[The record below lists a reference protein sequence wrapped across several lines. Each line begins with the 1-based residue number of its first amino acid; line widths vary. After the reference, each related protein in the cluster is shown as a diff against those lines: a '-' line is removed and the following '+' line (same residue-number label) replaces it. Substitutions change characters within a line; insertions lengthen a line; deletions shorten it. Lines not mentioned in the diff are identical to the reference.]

1 MTKSKSLQMLPDNLE
16 DQQLPALPVHADIEH
31 VAPNSCLQSAL
42 FGLIEKGTRKYVK
55 QQKVA
60 SLNGIEIWYTGEQL
74 DQSDLD
80 VFLHAIHLTTDK
92 KNIQPGNAVRFSM
105 NGFLAATGKTVGGS
119 GEKWLMGV
127 IDRLAANMVY
137 IEVPD
142 SYTGKRQMY
151 GGSLIHDFYYDYKT
165 ETYSL
170 RLNGSL
176 GALFERGWTPLQWE
190 QRVSLSNNLSKWLHG
205 FYNSMQTIF
214 PMQVSKLLE
223 LSGSSCG
230 RLSNFRA
237 ALRRS
242 LDNLVEVGALKSWTI
257 DNEDKIHIIRFQTKK
272 SQKNQFKGMA

>member
-1 MTKSKSLQMLPDNLE
+1 LT
-16 DQQLPALPVHADIEH
+16 ADE
-31 VAPNSCLQSAL
+31 
-42 FGLIEKGTRKYVK
+42 
-55 QQKVA
+55 
-60 SLNGIEIWYTGEQL
+60 
-74 DQSDLD
+74 
-80 VFLHAIHLTTDK
+80 
-92 KNIQPGNAVRFSM
+92 KNIQPGNTVRFSM

-142 SYTGKRQMY
+142 SYTKKRQMY

-165 ETYSL
+165 QTYSL

-176 GALFERGWTPLQWE
+176 GALFERGWTAVQWE
-190 QRVSLSNNLSKWLHG
+190 QRLSLSNNLSKWLHG

-257 DNEDKIHIIRFQTKK
+257 DDEDKIHIVRFQTRKITEK
-272 SQKNQFKGMA
+272 PV